1 MRRTVFAAALLAAS
15 APHAAGDLIFSED
28 FETDGAGSRYQLSTP
43 EFSDF
48 GGVTYFTRTEGE
60 ARDFSYGNRDGFF
73 FGGRDVDSGRDR
85 VDPLQTVTF
94 SGIDVTGR
102 SGLQFEG
109 LFAES
114 GGAGEWDAADFL
126 RVDYRLDGGG
136 YRGLLW
142 FQTDAGGAARHDAD
156 FDGVGDAPTHWPP
169 TSRGTPPR
177 SARPAACW
185 TCGSR
190 SG

>member
-1 MRRTVFAAALLAAS
+1 M
-15 APHAAGDLIFSED
+15 
-28 FETDGAGSRYQLSTP
+28 
-43 EFSDF
+43 
-48 GGVTYFTRTEGE
+48 
-60 ARDFSYGNRDGFF
+60 
-73 FGGRDVDSGRDR
+73 
-85 VDPLQTVTF
+85 TF

-102 SGLQFEG
+102 TGLQFEG

-142 FQTDAGGAARHDAD
+142 FQADSGGAARHDAD
-156 FDGVGDAPTHWPP
+156 FDGVGDRPGRTGRRLHAVP
-169 TSRGTPPR
+169 PPR